1 METEHKIMSIRIIAS
16 AVLLGSSYIPSFTV
30 EIHIALC
37 IAAYLL
43 IGADI
48 VYKAVRNLRYGRIFD
63 ENFLMTIATVGAFII
78 GEYPEAVA
86 VMMFYQIGELFS
98 DIAVARSKASI
109 SALIDI
115 RPDYANIETDGILCK
130 VSPEDVPAGSIIVIK
145 PGEKVPLD
153 GTILSGNSTLDT
165 AALTGESLPREV
177 SKGDAIISGSM
188 NLTGLLR
195 IRTSGTYGE
204 STVAKILDLV
214 QNADTGKAQS
224 EKFITRFARYYTP
237 IVVAVAALLALVPPM
252 IIGGEWI
259 LWLNRALIFLVIS
272 CPCALVVSIPLTF
285 FAGIGGA
292 SRKCILVKGSNY
304 LEMLARIRMVA
315 LDKTGTLTRGDFSVT
330 AVHPEMLSEQELI
343 ELAALAE
350 SYSDHPVSASLRN
363 ACAKPLDK
371 ARVSNVEN
379 IAGEGISA
387 TVDNRMVYAGNEKL
401 MQRAG
406 VTSKPCEKSGTIVH
420 IAVDGVYMGHIVVSD
435 SIKPQSADAIARMKA
450 GGVKKTVMLT
460 GDHRC
465 VAAEVA
471 QIVNID
477 EFHAELLPTDKVKI
491 VEELRKE
498 HPEYTIAFIGDGIND
513 APVLKLA
520 DVGIAMG
527 LAGSDAAM
535 EASDV
540 ILMNDNLMAVAD
552 GMSVARN
559 TLKIVMQNIFFAIGV
574 KFIML
579 LLGALGVA
587 NMWEAVFAD
596 VGVTV
601 LAILNAMRAMHVKT
615 K

>member
-1 METEHKIMSIRIIAS
+1 METEHSIMSIRIIAS
-16 AVLLGSSYIPSFTV
+16 AVLLGLSYIPSFTV

-292 SRKCILVKGSNY
+292 SRKGILVKGSNY